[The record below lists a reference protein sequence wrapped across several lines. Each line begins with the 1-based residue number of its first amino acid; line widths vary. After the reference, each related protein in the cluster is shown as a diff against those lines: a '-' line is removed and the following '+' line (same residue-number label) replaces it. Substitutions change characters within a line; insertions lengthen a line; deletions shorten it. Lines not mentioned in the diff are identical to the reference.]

1 MYYIG
6 TLMANRK
13 NSPPEIKNSKMKH
26 LETKYV
32 RNKTEILLC
41 MRRDKKE
48 GSGGYKYTW
57 KSHYKTKNDT
67 LKYK

>member
-1 MYYIG
+1 
-6 TLMANRK
+6 MANRK

-57 KSHYKTKNDT
+57 KKS
-67 LKYK
+67 L